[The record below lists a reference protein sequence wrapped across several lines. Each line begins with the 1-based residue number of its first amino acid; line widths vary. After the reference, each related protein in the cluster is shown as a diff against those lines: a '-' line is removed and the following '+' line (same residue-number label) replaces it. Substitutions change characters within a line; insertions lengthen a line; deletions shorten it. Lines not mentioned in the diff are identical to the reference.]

1 MKALRGLSGNLGE
14 GGRSAGI
21 QPPSTFPTNSGSTS
35 AKSGWDAPSQHISAD
50 LRGSFMERMIPAVSN
65 LAVSDCDSYGYVESI
80 VFGKFHLSVLS
91 IN

>member
-1 MKALRGLSGNLGE
+1 
-14 GGRSAGI
+14 
-21 QPPSTFPTNSGSTS
+21 
-35 AKSGWDAPSQHISAD
+35 
-50 LRGSFMERMIPAVSN
+50 MERMIPAVSN